1 MRRKFYPRGQSI
13 EVWLNSLSMTE
24 VTDYA
29 RKAGKQRWK
38 NASVFE
44 KQRAGLWLRPYNP
57 SRSEALRRLGLAY
70 QANARKQYEKAQNLD
85 WVWTRPR
92 LPR

>member
-1 MRRKFYPRGQSI
+1 MRRKSYPRGQNI
-13 EVWLNSLSMTE
+13 QVWLNELSISQ

-38 NASVFE
+38 NASHVDR
-44 KQRAGLWLRPYNP
+44 QRAGLWLRPYNP
-57 SRSEALRRLGLAY
+57 SRTEALRRLGLAY
-70 QANARKQYEKAQNLD
+70 QAIARKQYEKAQTLE